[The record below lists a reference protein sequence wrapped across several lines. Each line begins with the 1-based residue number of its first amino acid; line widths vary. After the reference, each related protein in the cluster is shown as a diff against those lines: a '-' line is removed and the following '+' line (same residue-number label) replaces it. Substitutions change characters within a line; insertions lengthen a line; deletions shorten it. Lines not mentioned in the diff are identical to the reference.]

1 MIEILGS
8 HAFLG
13 SLRDI
18 ATPGESVMFRGKIEV
33 HGESIRCYVKPF
45 PSMMIGADRE
55 STENRSVISEALG
68 HALGKA
74 CGFNV
79 ARNAGVIILQSNQ
92 IPDAAL
98 QRLASQSPDGTP
110 QDEYLAW
117 FSEDMRHPSLMSECP
132 SDAPELLRQKN
143 FSRIAANLASHKSS
157 PAIVSFDEWTENSD
171 RHLGNILGEPSGGLI
186 LIDHGRLFRHPSW
199 SPSALGRAQ
208 SEARNALVELI
219 ESQDPSWSS
228 KTPIRSARSMAYK
241 SFSVAWKTEGRLH
254 AELILAE
261 FMDPPDVDQVLEF
274 LAERLE
280 PSQYTQ
286 KVGLML

>member
-1 MIEILGS
+1 
-8 HAFLG
+8 
-13 SLRDI
+13 
-18 ATPGESVMFRGKIEV
+18 MFRGKIEV
-33 HGESIRCYVKPF
+33 NGESIRCYIKPF
-45 PSMMIGADRE
+45 PSMLTGEDCE
-55 STENRSVISEALG
+55 TTENRSVISEALG

-74 CGFNV
+74 CGFTV
-79 ARNAGVIILQSNQ
+79 ARNAGIIILQSDQ

-98 QRLASQSPDGTP
+98 QKLVSKSPDNTP
-110 QDEYLAW
+110 QDEYFAW

-143 FSRIAANLASHKSS
+143 FSRIAVNLASHKSS

-171 RHLGNILGEPSGGLI
+171 RHLGNILGEPGGGLI

-199 SPSALGRAQ
+199 SPAALGLAQ

-241 SFSVAWKTEGRLH
+241 SFSVAWKAEGRLH

-261 FMDPPDVDQVLEF
+261 FMDPPDIDQVLEF